1 MFSLSLSFLTTHERE
16 GREREKRKEKKRT
29 IKKVGIKTRALMNEL
44 TTFVG
49 EMLNC

>member
-16 GREREKRKEKKRT
+16 GREREKKGKKKT